1 MKKKSFLEIREKL
14 KIFLDDRKFRIF
26 FKRIINRV
34 GFLGKMEMMIRGIW
48 KVKEEERILSVFLE
62 FLCCI

>member
-26 FKRIINRV
+26 FKWIINRV